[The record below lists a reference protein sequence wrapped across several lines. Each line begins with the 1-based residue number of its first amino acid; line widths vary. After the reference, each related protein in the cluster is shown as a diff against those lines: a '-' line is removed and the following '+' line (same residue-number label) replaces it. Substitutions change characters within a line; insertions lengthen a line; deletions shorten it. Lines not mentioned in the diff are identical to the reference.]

1 MSRKERNAIRKEK
14 NIIRQARQNAYMREL
29 MDDLEGRPEEVSSML
44 LLRVIGYRLF
54 SLWVWCLCGLL
65 SHYRLEKLLDQKAES

>member
-14 NIIRQARQNAYMREL
+14 NIIRQARQNAYVREL

-44 LLRVIGYRLF
+44 LLRVIGY
-54 SLWVWCLCGLL
+54 
-65 SHYRLEKLLDQKAES
+65 